1 MMQVTVLDSLQFLNI
16 GYGNLVMLNRVIA
29 VVSPES
35 APIKRIVQEAK
46 EKGVAVDAT
55 CGRKTRGV
63 LIMDNGQVIL
73 SALVPETIGSRIADR
88 KETGC
93 RYENKE

>member
-1 MMQVTVLDSLQFLNI
+1 MEELHFLNV
-16 GYGNLVMLNRVIA
+16 GYGNLVTLSRVIA

-35 APIKRIVQEAK
+35 APVKRLIAEAR

-63 LIMDNGQVIL
+63 LIMDNGQIVL
-73 SALVPETIGSRIADR
+73 SALVPETIGGRAEAGTRSQIS
-88 KETGC
+88 KE
-93 RYENKE
+93 